1 MNDQLNEMKLEG
13 LTAALAYAMGVEP
26 PQFAETANEELT
38 AYVDRCLAGKKAD
51 RVFMYNTDAIAQW
64 LYEKYPQFA
73 KGARDRT
80 DLELPL
86 CTVNPPKTP
95 IAFGTMYTGAHPT
108 VHGIV
113 QYEKKLIT
121 IDTLFDALVRAGK
134 KVALL
139 SIGGYSMAVIF
150 AGRPIDYFFC
160 PTWPDVNAKAAEL
173 IIKDEYD
180 FILCYNANFDDVHHK
195 KGVESV
201 EALAEMRRV
210 LVVGGRAC
218 VLEFAPVTVPVLGG
232 LYHWYLKTVMP
243 WLGGLFSG
251 DREAY
256 AYLADSV
263 ASFPEPDAFSQEF
276 REAGFAFVQSVPLSL
291 GVVNLHIA
299 VRGEDTPL
307 SH

>member
-1 MNDQLNEMKLEG
+1 MKLRDLSQPDQPDNAPGPALPSKQECDKHTSAVSAMFGRITPWYDALNHGFSLG
-13 LTAALAYAMGVEP
+13 LDLWWRRRLVQSVAPGPAGTVLDLAAGTLDVSLALCRRYPDMRIIAADICEP
-26 PQFAETANEELT
+26 MLEYGMSRKVRPEEKHRISPLV
-38 AYVDRCLAGKKAD
+38 ADARCLPLPDKS
-51 RVFMYNTDAIAQW
+51 VDAV
-64 LYEKYPQFA
+64 
-73 KGARDRT
+73 T
-80 DLELPL
+80 M
-86 CTVNPPKTP
+86 
-95 IAFGTMYTGAHPT
+95 AFGIRNVKP
-108 VHGIV
+108 
-113 QYEKKLIT
+113 
-121 IDTLFDALVRAGK
+121 R
-134 KVALL
+134 
-139 SIGGYSMAVIF
+139 S
-150 AGRPIDYFFC
+150 
-160 PTWPDVNAKAAEL
+160 
-173 IIKDEYD
+173 
-180 FILCYNANFDDVHHK
+180 
-195 KGVESV
+195 